1 MRYLL
6 LVCATLA
13 LATRPVSA
21 TLYTYTYGAQLTA
34 DTILG
39 SSESTIRG
47 DFTFSTDQII
57 MALGGTTVVYVDE
70 LTLPPSLSFSIMGD
84 ETGITLNSI
93 PGRTQF
99 WIDNDVESFGD
110 YLAIRSVRF
119 ESAEMYVQPYF
130 EVELVLRDTTSQAI
144 TSHQIP
150 QGLPPLSAFDITTID
165 FAGIPIANITS
176 ITYIPPGDLNRDG
189 FVGIDDL
196 GHVLASWNQTFPPG
210 EFIGDPSGD
219 GFVGIDDLNLVLAN
233 WNAGSPPINPN
244 PIPEPTTL
252 SLLALGA
259 LSTLHRQHN

>member
-1 MRYLL
+1 MALRSFSSDQHAKLQIINDHYEYGDIFLITSQFLESTPTTIPSLISLDLL
-6 LVCATLA
+6 LRGWDDQA
-13 LATRPVSA
+13 LNS
-21 TLYTYTYGAQLTA
+21 
-34 DTILG
+34 
-39 SSESTIRG
+39 
-47 DFTFSTDQII
+47 
-57 MALGGTTVVYVDE
+57 
-70 LTLPPSLSFSIMGD
+70 
-84 ETGITLNSI
+84 TGI
-93 PGRTQF
+93 P
-99 WIDNDVESFGD
+99 D
-110 YLAIRSVRF
+110 
-119 ESAEMYVQPYF
+119 
-130 EVELVLRDTTSQAI
+130 
-144 TSHQIP
+144 
-150 QGLPPLSAFDITTID
+150 GLPPLEV
-165 FAGIPIANITS
+165 FAYPGLGINVSRKSTLTS